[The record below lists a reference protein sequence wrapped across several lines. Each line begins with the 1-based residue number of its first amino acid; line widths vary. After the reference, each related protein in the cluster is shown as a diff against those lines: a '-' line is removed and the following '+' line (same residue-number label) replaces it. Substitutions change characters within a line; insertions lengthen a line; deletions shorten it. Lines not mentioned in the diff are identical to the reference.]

1 MSLWDGF
8 KSIFVGEEDIEQESY
23 ETYRQ
28 PPKKEPAP
36 RAEIPEYRAEP
47 RPEDIRYEEPVR
59 PEPEPQSERASTQ
72 RTAPRQQHQS
82 ANNRQSRQ
90 TSSVRNA
97 NTRQNY
103 NNKREKE
110 VEMSTTEQS
119 SFDLVLARPNN
130 YRDVN
135 AIGDDLNAGK
145 TVILNLEMVK
155 QEDATRILD
164 FLSGVA
170 YANDDEIKMMA
181 QKTYAIM
188 PATVNFSGVDL
199 VSELENNGYNF

>member
-47 RPEDIRYEEPVR
+47 
-59 PEPEPQSERASTQ
+59 RASTQ

-164 FLSGVA
+164 YLSGVA
-170 YANDDEIKMMA
+170 YANDDENKMMA
-181 QKTYAIM
+181 QKTYAIK

-199 VSELENNGYNF
+199 VSEQENNGYNF

>member
-59 PEPEPQSERASTQ
+59 PEQEPQPERASTQ

-119 SFDLVLARPNN
+119 SFDLVLVRPNN